1 MENKDQYLKDLD
13 VHAILG
19 HEKEADI
26 SNDLPMRKW
35 LYSWLLDP
43 NIEGNFQK
51 TIDKW
56 ISILIVMNL
65 FTLVFEHLP
74 AVYEPNRHW
83 FEFFDIFSVVV
94 FTIEYVLRF
103 YLAPEDEEFNNQK
116 NARFAYVKSPFAI
129 IDFLAVAPF
138 YLKSFIP
145 IDLRVLRFLRLL
157 RILKLFRIV
166 IPAIQEFK
174 ELNRERT
181 FRQKIHALVF
191 PSPYGGMMQNIFEV
205 FIAIWVLLSVLAVI
219 LESVHSISYLLN
231 IQFVILD
238 AVAVAIFTIEYCMR
252 IYSCV
257 EEPG

>member
-26 SNDLPMRKW
+26 PSDLPMRKW

-94 FTIEYVLRF
+94 FTI
-103 YLAPEDEEFNNQK
+103 
-116 NARFAYVKSPFAI
+116 
-129 IDFLAVAPF
+129 
-138 YLKSFIP
+138 
-145 IDLRVLRFLRLL
+145 
-157 RILKLFRIV
+157 
-166 IPAIQEFK
+166 
-174 ELNRERT
+174 
-181 FRQKIHALVF
+181 
-191 PSPYGGMMQNIFEV
+191 
-205 FIAIWVLLSVLAVI
+205 
-219 LESVHSISYLLN
+219 
-231 IQFVILD
+231 
-238 AVAVAIFTIEYCMR
+238 
-252 IYSCV
+252 
-257 EEPG
+257 